1 MSHKYNCGIF
11 MVKFLSLIFFC
22 VFQLTTLKA
31 GSDEIQESV
40 ELNLQFNGE
49 SYSTTPWSVRM
60 VESEMSR
67 RSTYS
72 NSWGYV
78 EGTFLKSVEELWRT
92 TNDNKYF
99 QYIKNSLD
107 VGFKSDGGLKSYNY
121 SDYSV
126 DEICEGRILLLMY
139 KEGLNE
145 TKYQKAIDTL
155 RSQLR
160 EQPRTYDGGFWHRN
174 NSSGAYPHQM
184 WLDGVYMANPFYA
197 EYGLLFNEPED
208 FDDVITQITVMEKH
222 ARDSVTGLLYHGW
235 DESKTQDWADPIT
248 GCSPSF
254 WGRAVGWYSMAVV
267 DILDYLPQDYS
278 GRDTAILIIQR
289 LTEALKKV
297 QDPASGVWWQVLDQG
312 DREGNYLE
320 SSCSCMFVYALAKSI
335 RKGYI
340 DSSYWEVVK
349 KGYAGI
355 LDEFISINSDSTIDL
370 NQTCRTAGLGGNP
383 YRSGEYEYYVYQTDI
398 VSNDGKATGPFV
410 LASLE
415 VEQAGLVVPP
425 LSFSVGLSSENNA
438 ILTWKD
444 RSYNADYFVVERKK
458 EDENSF
464 TQIAELSKG
473 IESFTDTT
481 ITTSGKYYYRA
492 KAVSDTSS
500 SDYTK
505 IDSVTVTI
513 TSVEEDEG
521 SNLDYR
527 LYQNYPNPFNPETTI
542 KFSVPRSS
550 HVKLELYDILGKEIK
565 VLLDERK
572 QAGTYEVNFDG
583 SSYPSGN
590 YMVALSAGNF
600 RNVLKITLLK

>member
-1 MSHKYNCGIF
+1 MKMKNLFLIIF
-11 MVKFLSLIFFC
+11 SVLVVIVCQSKG
-22 VFQLTTLKA
+22 KA
-31 GSDEIQESV
+31 GDKSSV
-40 ELNLQFNGE
+40 PRKFFSSET

-60 VESEMSR
+60 VESQMSKS
-67 RSTYS
+67 STYS

-78 EGTFLKSVEELWRT
+78 EGTFLKSVEALWRT

-107 VGFKSDGGLKSYNY
+107 AGFKSDGGLKSYNY
-121 SDYSV
+121 SDFSV
-126 DEICEGRILLLMY
+126 DEICEGRIILLMY

-145 TKYQKAIDTL
+145 TKYQNALDTL
-155 RSQLR
+155 RSQL
-160 EQPRTYDGGFWHRN
+160 EHQPRTYDGGFWHRN
-174 NSSGAYPHQM
+174 NSSGQYPHQM
-184 WLDGVYMANPFYA
+184 WLDGIYMANPFYA

-208 FDDVITQITVMEKH
+208 FDDVLTQITIMEKH
-222 ARDSVTGLLYHGW
+222 ARDTLTGLLYHGW
-235 DESKTQDWADPIT
+235 DDLHTDPNPQSWADPIT

-254 WGRAVGWYSMAVV
+254 WGRADGWYAMAVV
-267 DILDYLPQDYS
+267 EILDYLPMDYA
-278 GRDTAILIIQR
+278 GRDTAIAIIQR
-289 LTEALKKV
+289 LAEALKQV

-320 SSCSCMFVYALAKSI
+320 SSCSCMFVYALTKSI
-335 RKGYI
+335 REGYI
-340 DSSYWEVVK
+340 DNSYWDVVK

-355 LDEFISINSDSTIDL
+355 LNEFISINNDSTIDL
-370 NQTCRTAGLGGNP
+370 NQICRTAGLGFG
-383 YRSGEYEYYVYQTDI
+383 RDGTFDYYANQTDI

-415 VEQAGLVVPP
+415 VEQAGLVVLP
-425 LSFSVGLSSENNA
+425 LDFSVGESSEGNA
-438 ILTWKD
+438 TLTWKD
-444 RSYNADYFVVERKK
+444 RSYNADYFVIERKK
-458 EDENSF
+458 EDENNF
-464 TQIAELSKG
+464 TQVAGLSKG

-500 SDYTK
+500 SDYTG
-505 IDSVTVTI
+505 IDSVTVSV
-513 TSVEEDEG
+513 TSVEKDEG
-521 SNLDYR
+521 NNLDYR

-542 KFSVPRSS
+542 KFSVPRNS
-550 HVKLELYDILGKEIK
+550 HVKLEVYDILGKEIK
-565 VLLDERK
+565 VLLDEQK

-583 SSYPSGN
+583 SDYPSGN

>member
-1 MSHKYNCGIF
+1 MRKIKY
-11 MVKFLSLIFFC
+11 LSILFFS

-31 GSDEIQESV
+31 DSDEIKKSAEP
-40 ELNLQFNGE
+40 NLQLTGE

-60 VESEMSR
+60 VESEMLR
-67 RSTYS
+67 QPIYL

-92 TNDNKYF
+92 TNDSKYF

-107 VGFKSDGGLKSYNY
+107 AGFKSDGGLKSYNY

-145 TKYQKAIDTL
+145 TKYQNAMDTL

-160 EQPRTYDGGFWHRN
+160 HQPRTYDGGFWHRN
-174 NSSGAYPHQM
+174 NSSGRYPHQM

-197 EYGLLFNEPED
+197 EYGLLFDEPED

-235 DESKTQDWADPIT
+235 DENKEQDWADPVT

-254 WGRAVGWYSMAVV
+254 WGRADGWYAMALV

-278 GRDTAILIIQR
+278 GRDTAIAIVQR
-289 LTEALKKV
+289 LAEALKKV

-312 DREGNYLE
+312 NREGNYLE
-320 SSCSCMFVYALAKSI
+320 SSCSCMFVYFLAKSI
-335 RKGYI
+335 RQGYI
-340 DSSYWEVVK
+340 DNSYWQVVK

-355 LDEFISINSDSTIDL
+355 LDQFISINSDSTIDL
-370 NQTCRTAGLGGNP
+370 NQICLTAGLGFGRDGT
-383 YRSGEYEYYVYQTDI
+383 YDYYVYQTVI

-410 LASLE
+410 FASLE

-425 LSFSVGLSSENNA
+425 LGFSADVAGNDQA
-438 ILTWKD
+438 VLTWKD
-444 RSYNADYFVVERKK
+444 MTYNAVSFIIERKK
-458 EDENSF
+458 EGENDF
-464 TQIAELSKG
+464 VQIAELSKG
-473 IESFTDTT
+473 TESFTDST
-481 ITTSGKYYYRA
+481 ITESGKYYYRA
-492 KAVSDTSS
+492 KALSDTSS
-500 SDYTK
+500 SDYTE
-505 IDSVTVTI
+505 IDSVSITVTSI
-513 TSVEEDEG
+513 EEDEG
-521 SNLDYR
+521 NNLDYR

-542 KFSVPRSS
+542 KFSVPRNS
-550 HVKLELYDILGKEIK
+550 HVKIELYDILGKEIK
-565 VLLDERK
+565 VLLDEQK

-583 SSYPSGN
+583 SNYPSGN